1 MRNGV
6 KAIGPVYYAT
16 VKAEGAPI
24 VDSGET
30 DAILERAGLQVLFLR
45 AVSKLDVATA
55 GGSVTRSILF
65 MEPQWH
71 RAGDRL

>member
-24 VDSGET
+24 VDSG
-30 DAILERAGLQVLFLR
+30 AILEKGWFTGLM
-45 AVSKLDVATA
+45 SKLDVATT
-55 GGSVTRSILF
+55 GEGV
-65 MEPQWH
+65 
-71 RAGDRL
+71 